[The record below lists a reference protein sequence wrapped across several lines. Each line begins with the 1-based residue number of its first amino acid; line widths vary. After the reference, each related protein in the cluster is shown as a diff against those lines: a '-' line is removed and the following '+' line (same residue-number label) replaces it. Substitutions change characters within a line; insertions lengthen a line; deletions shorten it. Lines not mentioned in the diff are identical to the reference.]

1 MVENHGVEKFVCLEN
16 LAAATVQTSLESAQ
30 ADFAIIV
37 AQLQEKEVT
46 LAELQKTY
54 DKVIAQQQMYKQI
67 AEGAQKKLHSAQ
79 VLVDALSGEKG
90 RWENDAETLNDSIFK
105 TVGNATIGA
114 AFNSYCG
121 MFNHTLYIFLYDKWP
136 VIIGSSSIS
145 SHVEIDI
152 ISLFVNEATLYQ
164 W

>member
-1 MVENHGVEKFVCLEN
+1 MVEYHGVEKFVCLKK

-30 ADFAIIV
+30 ADLAIIV
-37 AQLQEKEVT
+37 AQLQVT

-54 DKVIAQQQMYKQI
+54 DEAIAQQRMYKQI
-67 AEGAQKKLHSAQ
+67 AEGTQKKLHSAQ
-79 VLVDALSGEKG
+79 VLVDALSSEKG

-136 VIIGSSSIS
+136 VILGSNSIS

-152 ISLFVNEATLYQ
+152 ISLFVNEVTLDQ